1 MFDLTAKEIGRNEP
15 CPCGSGKKWKK
26 CHGNPTDTVRE
37 PPAPED
43 FFEAFGLDSALQV
56 CDVLAELVRLTTEL
70 REFDPVQVIS
80 AVAMLASLA
89 DNHTLVFRLET
100 LIFLAASHGVGKRV
114 PSVEDL
120 DRWLNT
126 EIPES
131 EIGRF
136 EDPPED
142 FAVGLVRTKDGDRLI
157 FNGYLSGPDAYLQDV
172 LDTLAAGPSPLAPVQ
187 LRAKAALSLSNELVR
202 RRGYDRFT
210 AGSHT
215 PDRVII
221 PESDEKLW
229 RLVLTQMFTPA
240 DRSEER
246 RVGKECRSRWSP
258 YH

>member
-1 MFDLTAKEIGRNEP
+1 MAKEIGRNEP

-26 CHGNPTDTVRE
+26 CHGNPANAAKK

-43 FFEAFGLDSALQV
+43 FFEAFGLDRGLQV
-56 CDVLAELVRLTTEL
+56 RDVLPELVRLTTEL
-70 REFDPVQVIS
+70 REFDPIQVIS
-80 AVAMLASLA
+80 AAAMLASLA
-89 DNHTLVFRLET
+89 DNHTLIFRLDT
-100 LIFLAASHGVGKRV
+100 LIFLAASHGAGKRV

-142 FAVGLVRTKDGDRLI
+142 FAVGLVRTEDGDRLI
-157 FNGYLSGPDAYLQDV
+157 FNGYHSGPDAYLQDV
-172 LDTLAAGPSPLAPVQ
+172 LDTLAAGPSALAPIQ

-210 AGSHT
+210 AGSRT
-215 PDRVII
+215 PDRVIL
-221 PESDEKLW
+221 PESDEELW
-229 RLVLTQMFTPA
+229 RLVLTQMFAPA
-240 DRSEER
+240 DLSSGR
-246 RVGKECRSRWSP
+246 RK
-258 YH
+258 